1 MARESTD
8 PRVLRTKRKL
18 REAIVGLMQE
28 RELRQITV
36 RDLVERAGINRAT
49 FYRHYA
55 IPKDVLAEI
64 QNDFIDRMRQQ
75 IPLPKTME
83 DLKPTV
89 YSLCVFMEQ
98 HIELLQLIIRNNTD
112 MDFMHLTESLFM
124 ELWKDLQLDNYLK
137 NLSQEDMRLLAMY
150 TAGGSYFILR
160 SWLLGGIRKSA
171 EEMADYFYA
180 LLNRTNLLA
189 YGHIL
194 GIPKK

>member
-1 MARESTD
+1 MERENQ
-8 PRVLRTKRKL
+8 RIALTKRLLKDSML
-18 REAIVGLMQE
+18 QLLKEK
-28 RELRQITV
+28 ELDKISVSELCKSAQ
-36 RDLVERAGINRAT
+36 INRAT

-55 IPKDVLAEI
+55 IPKDVLVEI
-64 QNDFIDRMRQQ
+64 QNDFIGRMRQQ

-98 HIELLQLIIRNNTD
+98 HIELVRLILRSNTD
-112 MDFMHLTESLFM
+112 TDFMRLTENLYM

-171 EEMADYFYA
+171 EEMADYFYE
-180 LLNRTNLLA
+180 LLNKTNLLA
-189 YGHIL
+189 YGHSL
-194 GIPKK
+194 GIPEK